1 MKTDKNR
8 KYKKTERQEMQ
19 DLVKNYKEPDLT
31 LFMSHPEIKTVEI
44 PFLKKKESDFPRIR
58 FSSYNVT
65 TKENVDFFSTI
76 TSVI

>member
-1 MKTDKNR
+1 MKAAKNR
-8 KYKKTERQEMQ
+8 KYKRTDRQEMH

-44 PFLKKKESDFPRIR
+44 PFLKKRESDLPRIR

-65 TKENVDFFSTI
+65 TKENVDFFSMI